1 MTNFGERPGATKIVV
16 ATSVALSF
24 ISFWRAAAVVLSDL
38 ASSAFYAG
46 GITEQAIG
54 KAAPWFVLGVMLF
67 SYAVRNIYIE
77 SSTMFVRGGVYVV
90 VRHALGPTMAKLSVS
105 ALVFDYVL
113 TGPISGVSAG
123 LYLAGVLNEI
133 SELFH
138 SSFRFNVNLTACV
151 FAVAI
156 TIYFW
161 RQNIIGI
168 HESSGKALR
177 IMQINTVMVALLFL
191 WCPLSIF
198 LQGKFHLPPAPTLKN
213 LEFGSGALG
222 WLAGTQLPSI
232 GAIALIVA
240 FGHAILSMSGYE
252 TLAQVNREIAHPKVK
267 NLLRAG
273 TVIFIYSLLFTASVP
288 FFGYML
294 IPDAVRPQYLNNLIG
309 GIATYLSGPHALT
322 LAFHVFVVTVGVLI
336 LSGAVNT
343 AFIGANGILNRVA
356 EDGVL
361 TDWFR
366 RPHRKYGTTHYLINM
381 VLAFQLFT
389 IVASRGDLFMLG
401 EAYAFGVVWS
411 FCMKALGTLVL
422 RFKEP
427 GKRDWKVP
435 LNFTLGSTEIPV
447 GLGLTTF
454 ALFVIAMSNLLTKQ
468 VATIYGGV
476 FTILFYILFCVSE
489 KINQRKAL
497 LEGKGL
503 EMFRL
508 EHEPEVTPGVVNTR
522 PGCVVV
528 AVRGNTLEHLERT
541 LAKTNL
547 RKHDIVVLSVRPVT
561 PAGSGEHNLED
572 EQIFGKYETELFTRV
587 VSLAEKAGKTVEL
600 VVVPALN
607 PFDAMVQ
614 TAAKLQASRLV
625 TGRSAKM
632 SSDELAKAIGEAWER
647 LPPPRPALS
656 LEITFPG
663 EDSKYYNLGPH
674 PPRLWPEDV
683 DLLHDVWLRLTRD
696 GFGARLHHRDV
707 VGVALRRLKQELES
721 GRRDEVLED
730 FQKETRKN

>member
-1 MTNFGERPGATKIVV
+1 MVDSGERPAATKIVV

-38 ASSAFYAG
+38 GSSAFYAG
-46 GITEQAIG
+46 GIAEQAVG
-54 KAAPWFVLGVMLF
+54 KSAPWFVLGVMLF
-67 SYAVRNIYIE
+67 SWAVRNIYIE

-90 VRHALGPTMAKLSVS
+90 VRHALGGTMAKLSVS
-105 ALVFDYVL
+105 ALVFDYIL
-113 TGPISGVSAG
+113 TGPISAVSAG
-123 LYLAGVLNEI
+123 QYLAGLLNEL
-133 SELFH
+133 SELLHF
-138 SSFRFNVNLTACV
+138 SQRFDVNLTACL
-151 FAVAI
+151 FAVVV
-156 TIYFW
+156 TVYFW
-161 RQNIIGI
+161 RKNILGI

-177 IMQINTVMVALLFL
+177 IMQVTTVMVALLFV
-191 WCPLSIF
+191 WAPLSIF
-198 LQGKFHLPPAPTLKN
+198 LQHKFRLPPAPVGSN
-213 LEFGSGALG
+213 LSFSEDALG
-222 WLAGTQLPSI
+222 WLKGTTLPSI
-232 GAIALIVA
+232 GLIGLIVA

-273 TVIFIYSLLFTASVP
+273 RVIFIYSLLFTASVP

-294 IPDAVRPQYLNNLIG
+294 LSDQVRPQYLNNLIG
-309 GIATYLSGPHALT
+309 GIATYLSGPQPLT
-322 LAFHVFVVTVGVLI
+322 LAFHVFVVVVGVLM

-343 AFIGANGILNRVA
+343 AFIGSNGVLNRVA

-366 RPHRKYGTTHYLINM
+366 KPHPRYGTTHYLINM
-381 VLAFQLFT
+381 VLVFQLIT
-389 IVASRGDLFMLG
+389 IVLSRGNLYLLG

-411 FCMKALGTLVL
+411 FFIKALGTLVL
-422 RFKEP
+422 RYKEP

-435 LNFTLGSTEIPV
+435 FNFTVKGIEIPA
-447 GLGLTTF
+447 GLALTVF
-454 ALFVIAMSNLLTKQ
+454 ALFVVAISNLVTKQ
-468 VATIYGGV
+468 VATISGCL
-476 FTILFYILFCVSE
+476 FTLAFYVMFTLSE
-489 KINQRKAL
+489 KINQRKAH
-497 LEGKGL
+497 LEQKGL

-508 EHEPEVTPGVVNTR
+508 DHEPEVNPEVVNTR

-528 AVRGNTLEHLERT
+528 AVRGNKLEHLERT

-547 RKHDIVVLSVRPVT
+547 RKHDIVVLSARPVSS
-561 PAGSGEHNLED
+561 AGSGEHNLVE

-607 PFDAMVQ
+607 PFDAMIQ
-614 TAAKLQASRLV
+614 TAARLQASRLV

-632 SSDELAKAIGEAWER
+632 SSDELAQAIGDAWER
-647 LPPPRPALS
+647 LPQPRPALS
-656 LEITFPG
+656 LEISYPG

-683 DLLHDVWLRLTRD
+683 DLLHELWLRLSRD
-696 GFGARLHHRDV
+696 GFGSRLHHRDV
-707 VGVALRRLKQELES
+707 VGVALRRLERELSSDKRVEILA
-721 GRRDEVLED
+721 DFEKEV
-730 FQKETRKN
+730 RKN